1 MIFSVENFAVEIS
14 DFLCGEFRW
23 GSVLQSRRFGYCGTQ
38 SKAAERPKKAMWPG
52 KAFSSK
58 GVGSF
63 LSSIL

>member
-14 DFLCGEFRW
+14 DFLHGQFRR
-23 GSVLQSRRFGYCGTQ
+23 GSVLQSRRVGYCGTQ
-38 SKAAERPKKAMWPG
+38 SESAERCKKAIRPG

-63 LSSIL
+63 LSSI